1 MLVWRRPF
9 GDLPDI
15 KRLRACANKRPRTTT
30 ELFSCQGLQSM
41 SAVGPT
47 RKSGD
52 AITISALPPTADIPG
67 VPAVT
72 SEKCEERKSSSN
84 ILDGE

>member
-1 MLVWRRPF
+1 MSVWRRPF

-41 SAVGPT
+41 SAVGQSRLRSIIQTYFRLCP
-47 RKSGD
+47 K
-52 AITISALPPTADIPG
+52 
-67 VPAVT
+67 
-72 SEKCEERKSSSN
+72 ERKYCEHRWWSVSCQ
-84 ILDGE
+84 

>member
-41 SAVGPT
+41 SAVGHEETLGGSSKQFPST
-47 RKSGD
+47 RY
-52 AITISALPPTADIPG
+52 ALEFVQPEFLVIEHGT
-67 VPAVT
+67 
-72 SEKCEERKSSSN
+72 
-84 ILDGE
+84 GEAMG